1 MLSSKKPTIFN
12 PSKSHRIFFLAEI
25 LQPYY
30 GSHPQ
35 HHFQELETFETT
47 ILGNEC
53 LRKLYDLTIE
63 NLNMH
68 NYSDAIF
75 YCDKL
80 LTLANNHIGCVY
92 LMGEC
97 YFRNNDFKKV
107 HSLFQTQKVLG
118 HNISFQ
124 LLAAKSLYL
133 NKQFDQCLSVLELHL
148 DNTFINNKME
158 SSKSFIKGQCHEAQ

>member
-1 MLSSKKPTIFN
+1 MQSSNRPTIFN
-12 PSKSHRIFFLAEI
+12 PTKSHRIFFLAEI

-35 HHFQELETFETT
+35 HHFKELETFETS
-47 ILGNEC
+47 ILANEC

-80 LTLANNHIGCVY
+80 LTLSNNHIGCVY
-92 LMGEC
+92 LMG
-97 YFRNNDFKKV
+97 
-107 HSLFQTQKVLG
+107 
-118 HNISFQ
+118 
-124 LLAAKSLYL
+124 
-133 NKQFDQCLSVLELHL
+133 
-148 DNTFINNKME
+148 
-158 SSKSFIKGQCHEAQ
+158 